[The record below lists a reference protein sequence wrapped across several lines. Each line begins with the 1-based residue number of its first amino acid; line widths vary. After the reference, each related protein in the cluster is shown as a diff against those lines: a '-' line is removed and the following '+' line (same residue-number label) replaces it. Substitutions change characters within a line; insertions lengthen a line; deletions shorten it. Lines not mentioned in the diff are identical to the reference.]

1 MEYRHL
7 GRCGLKVSA
16 LSFGTATFGGGNAFF
31 DAWGASDLAA
41 AARQIDIALDAGVN
55 LFDTAD
61 VYSHGAAEKILGLAL
76 GARRAEVLLATKA
89 SYRFGDG
96 PNDVGSSRHHL
107 IRACEA
113 SLTRLGTD
121 YIDLYQ
127 LHGFDLS
134 TPVDET
140 LRALD
145 DLVRSGKVR
154 YIACSNFSGWQ
165 LMKSLATSQ
174 AEHLQRYVAH
184 QVYYS
189 LIGREFEW
197 ELMPLARDQGI
208 ASIVWSPLGW
218 GRLSG
223 KVRRGQPLAAGS
235 RLQALGGA
243 GPTTDDETLFAIVD
257 VLDQLAEETGHSVPQ
272 VAINW
277 LLQRATVSSVIVGA
291 RTDAQLID
299 NLGAVGWALDAAQ
312 VARLDAASQTKLPYP
327 YGQHRQLQERDPF
340 MQSVSAVAP

>member
-7 GRCGLKVSA
+7 GNCGLKVSA
-16 LSFGTATFGGGNAFF
+16 LSFGTATFGGGNEFF
-31 DAWGASDLAA
+31 KAWGAGDVESAT
-41 AARQIDIALDAGVN
+41 RQIDIALEAGIN

-61 VYSHGAAEKILGLAL
+61 AYSRGMSEEILGKAL
-76 GARRAEVLLATKA
+76 GGRRADVLLATKA
-89 SYRFGDG
+89 TYRMGDG

-107 IRACEA
+107 TQACEA
-113 SLTRLGTD
+113 SLKRLGTD
-121 YIDLYQ
+121 HIDLYQ

-145 DLVRSGKVR
+145 DLVRAGKVR
-154 YIACSNFSGWQ
+154 YVACSNFSAWQ
-165 LMKSLATSQ
+165 LMKSLATSR
-174 AEHLQRYVAH
+174 AEHLERYVAH

-208 ASIVWSPLGW
+208 GTIVWSPLGW

-223 KVRRGQPLAAGS
+223 KVRRGQPLVAGS
-235 RLQALGGA
+235 RLLALGGA
-243 GPTTDDETLFAIVD
+243 GPSTDDEKLFGIVD
-257 VLDQLAEETGHSVPQ
+257 VLDQLAEETGRSVPQ

-277 LLQRATVSSVIVGA
+277 LLRRPTVSSVIVGA
-291 RTDAQLID
+291 RTDEQLIE
-299 NLGAVGWALDAAQ
+299 NLGSVGWELTASQ
-312 VARLDAASQTKLPYP
+312 VARLEAASETKLPYP

-340 MQSVSAVAP
+340 APAAKP